1 MKRTIVFIL
10 FAALL
15 VSVLT
20 CGVSAYGGNVYD
32 YAGVLSADEESS
44 ISQKT
49 QEIFSEYGI
58 DIVVLVMEGSYGG
71 RTVEQYA
78 DDFYDDGGFYRDG
91 LLLLINV
98 SEREL
103 YVSTVGKCIDI
114 YSDYGIDLA
123 LDNVA
128 DAINSG
134 YGRNWYGGVSS
145 FLNGVPEYYSAYQ
158 NGTPIDIYKD
168 NSLRAKLR
176 FLPVSFI
183 ISFIIAL
190 IYVSGMK
197 ASMNNIR
204 PVTNANLCLKEG
216 SFAVTASSDRFIR
229 SATRVVAV
237 AASSGSHSSG
247 RGGSSTHVSRGGVT
261 HGGGGRHF

>member
-1 MKRTIVFIL
+1 MKRVIVFII

-15 VSVLT
+15 VPALT

-32 YAGVLSADEESS
+32 QADVLSADEESS
-44 ISQKT
+44 ISRKT
-49 QEIFSEYGI
+49 QEIFSKYGI
-58 DIVVLVMEGSYGG
+58 DIVVLIMEGSYGG
-71 RTVEQYA
+71 KTVEQYA
-78 DDFYDDGGFYRDG
+78 DDFYDNGGFYRDG

-98 SEREL
+98 SERDL
-103 YVSTVGKCIDI
+103 FVSTVGKCIDI

-123 LDNVA
+123 LDHVA

-134 YGRNWYGGVSS
+134 YGSNWYAGVSS
-145 FLNGVPEYYSAYQ
+145 FLGEVPDYYSAYQ
-158 NGTPIDIYKD
+158 NGRPIDIYKD
-168 NSLRAKLR
+168 NSLRSKLK

-197 ASMNNIR
+197 ASMNNVR
-204 PVTNANLCLKEG
+204 PMTNANLCLKEG

-237 AASSGSHSSG
+237 ASSSGSHSSG
-247 RGGSSTHVSRGGVT
+247 RGGSSTHVSSGGVT
-261 HGGGGRHF
+261 HGGGGRKF